1 MGRWLVAVGVFLGL
15 MGVLGCELIRPPAP
29 QPPGAV
35 ERLGRGDWPE
45 QFGDDLDAASL
56 GLALSRSRT
65 YLEHLAPDSV
75 FRYGPDTYTAAHL
88 LASLNDFEQAFKTL
102 GPGPE
107 LTRVLARDFV
117 LYRATGLDGEGRM
130 LCTGY
135 YEPLLEGALVPG
147 GAYRWP
153 LYRRPPDL
161 IEVRLKDFSSGLPD
175 ERLRGRVDGSWLKP
189 YYTRQEIDR
198 RGALTGRNLEL
209 AWVDDPIALF
219 FLHVQGS
226 GRVRLPGGETVLVG
240 YDGANG
246 RAYRSLGARMVE
258 LGLLAPEEVSLQ
270 TIRAWLIGHADQAAD
285 LLDYNQSY
293 VFFRFLKEGPLGN
306 INVPLTPGRSVALD
320 HLLFPK
326 GALAWLDTRRPRA
339 EGDIVASW
347 EPLTRFVF
355 VQDTGG
361 AIRGPGRLDLFFG
374 HGPAAETEA
383 GHMKEPGRLYLLV
396 LKPEAVQKPAAR

>member
-1 MGRWLVAVGVFLGL
+1 MGRWMVALGVFLGL
-15 MGVLGCELIRPPAP
+15 TVVLGCETIRPPAP
-29 QPPGAV
+29 RPPGSV
-35 ERLGRGDWPE
+35 ERLGRGDWPADL
-45 QFGDDLDAASL
+45 GDDLDAASL
-56 GLALSRSRT
+56 VLSLSRSRT
-65 YLEHLAPDSV
+65 YLERLAADSV

-88 LASLNDFEQAFKTL
+88 LASLNAFEQAYRTF

-107 LTRVLARDFV
+107 LVRVLARDFI

-161 IEVRLKDFSSGLPD
+161 IEARLRDFSSGLPD

-198 RGALTGRNLEL
+198 GGILSGRNLEL
-209 AWVDDPIALF
+209 AWVDDPIAVF
-219 FLHVQGS
+219 FLHIQGS

-246 RAYRSLGARMVE
+246 RPYRSLGARMVE
-258 LGLLAPEEVSLQ
+258 LGLLSPDEVSLQ
-270 TIRAWLIGHADQAAD
+270 TIRAWLAGHTGQAAD

-306 INVPLTPGRSVALD
+306 INVPLTPGRSVAVD

-326 GALAWLDTRRPRA
+326 GALAWLETRRPRA
-339 EGDIVASW
+339 EGDRVVSW
-347 EPLTRFVF
+347 ERLARFVL

-374 HGPAAETEA
+374 HGLAAETEA

-396 LKPEAVQKPAAR
+396 LKPEAVPKAAGR